1 VRRGGAPPLRLTPLG
16 AADLQAAAG
25 PVVMRGQ
32 DSPAGRGKPTPTL
45 RRFQDL
51 MPHRVRNILLVASLY
66 DSFILTEDGHLN
78 EAILRQYADLDLRN
92 NPDLR
97 RVSTGAEVLELARD
111 PRRCDMIVTSMQV
124 ADMDAVELAQRVRAE
139 NLGVPVLLLAYN
151 NRELTDF
158 MARKGIE
165 ALDRVFLW
173 QGDVR
178 IVLAMVKYVEDRQ
191 NVEHDTGELKV
202 PLILVIEDNVRF
214 YSSFLPTIYTELMD
228 HTRTLI
234 QEGLNLSQM
243 MTRTRARPK
252 VLLCTTYEEA
262 WEYFSRYN
270 DEVLGVISDIE
281 FPRGGELDRRAGLE
295 LTSRIRKVR
304 EDIPIVLQSSFPQ
317 NEELATSMDAAFL
330 LKGSPVLLH
339 QLRRVLTEHFGF
351 GDFVFRSP
359 DGAVIDRANDLA
371 TLIEKL
377 RTVPAESI
385 CYHGERNHFS
395 NWLKAR
401 TEFALA
407 ETLRPRKVSDFE
419 SPEHLRNDLIRAI
432 NEYRRERDKAVVA
445 DFDRHRRD
453 AFVRISRIGG
463 GSLGGKAR
471 GLAFANRLLK
481 ESDLQDRYPQ
491 VRIGVPQ
498 SVVLGTDIFDQFMD
512 QDGMGGFALGAAADE
527 ETERRLLEAPFPE
540 EIRQDLAAF
549 LATCSKPLA
558 VRSSGLLEDSPSQ
571 PFAGVYRTYMLPNN
585 DPDPM
590 RRLAQLVAAVKRV
603 YASTFSQQAK
613 AFLQMTPFRLEEEKM
628 AVIIQEI
635 VGAVHGQRFYPDFS
649 GVARSYNFYPTPPL
663 RGEDGVVAVALGLG
677 KAVVD
682 GASVLRF
689 CPEHPQHIVT
699 FSSAEEVLRNS
710 QREFYALP
718 LDRQP
723 TAYGEEGIELSSH
736 GLEVAERDGVLAALG
751 STYSH
756 DNDVV
761 YDGTSRPG
769 VRLVSFAPIL
779 KHGVFPLA
787 EILHRLLEL
796 GSEGTSSDVEI
807 EFAVNLSVPKDCP
820 SEFGFLQMRPMA
832 LSRERDELEIG
843 HVLSSQVVCRS
854 SNVLG
859 NGSLT
864 ELRDLVVVDFH
875 RFQRSRSRDV
885 ARDVARLNGKLLRES
900 VPYVLIG
907 VGRWGSTDPYLG
919 IPVSWSQVAGARVI
933 VEAGFKDFK
942 VAPSQGTHFF
952 QNLTSC
958 NVGYFTVNPGYGEGF
973 VDWEWLAARP
983 AVEESEFVR
992 HIRLDA
998 PLIVKMSGRRG
1009 EGVILKPHSDDAEE
1023 GA

>member
-1 VRRGGAPPLRLTPLG
+1 MGKRDEDAATKGAS
-16 AADLQAAAG
+16 AAG
-25 PVVMRGQ
+25 RAAHSDVPR
-32 DSPAGRGKPTPTL
+32 PKL

-51 MPHRVRNILLVASLY
+51 MPNRVRNILLVASLY

-97 RVSTGAEVLELARD
+97 RVSTGARVLELARD
-111 PRRCDMIVTSMQV
+111 PRRCDLIVTSMQV
-124 ADMDAVELAQRVRAE
+124 ADMDAIELARRVRSE
-139 NLGVPVLLLAYN
+139 GLRVPVLLLAYN

-158 MARKGIE
+158 MARDGVD

-191 NVEHDTGELKV
+191 NVEHDTGELNV
-202 PLILVIEDNVRF
+202 PLILVVEDNVRF

-228 HTRTLI
+228 HTRSLI
-234 QEGLNLSQM
+234 QEGLNLSQK

-252 VLLCTTYEEA
+252 VLLCTSYEEA
-262 WEYFSRYN
+262 WKYFSRYH
-270 DEVLGVISDIE
+270 EQVLGVISDIE
-281 FPRGGELDRRAGLE
+281 FPRGGELDRRAGIE
-295 LTSRIRKVR
+295 LTSRMRQVR
-304 EDIPIVLQSSFPQ
+304 ADIPIVLQSSFPA
-317 NEELATSMDAAFL
+317 NEKLATSVGAAFL

-339 QLRRVLTEHFGF
+339 QLRGVLTEHFGF
-351 GDFVFRSP
+351 GDFVFHTP
-359 DGAVIDRANDLA
+359 DGCVIDRAHDLK

-377 RTVPAESI
+377 RTAPAESI

-407 ETLRPRKVSDFE
+407 DTLRPRRVSEFD
-419 SPEHLRNDLIRAI
+419 SPEHLREDLIRAI
-432 NEYRRERDKAVVA
+432 SEYRRERDKAVVA
-445 DFDRHRRD
+445 DFARDRHD
-453 AFVRISRIGG
+453 AFVSISRIGA

-471 GLAFANRLLK
+471 GLAFANRLLN
-481 ESDLQDRYPQ
+481 ESDLQDRFPG
-491 VRIGVPQ
+491 VRIAVPS
-498 SVVLGTDIFDQFMD
+498 SVVLGTDIFDQFMEHNSLGD
-512 QDGMGGFALGAAADE
+512 FALGSAADE
-527 ETERRLLEAPFPE
+527 ETERRFLEARFPDE
-540 EIRQDLAAF
+540 ARADLEAF
-549 LATCSKPLA
+549 LASTSHPLA

-585 DPDPM
+585 DSNPEL
-590 RRLAQLVAAVKRV
+590 RLEQLIASVKRV

-635 VGAVHGQRFYPDFS
+635 VGSAHEQRFYPDFS
-649 GVARSYNFYPTPPL
+649 GVARSYNFYPTAPL

-682 GASVLRF
+682 GGSVLRF
-689 CPEHPQHIVT
+689 CPRHPQHIVA
-699 FSSAEEVLRNS
+699 FSSVEDVLRNS
-710 QREFYALP
+710 QREYYALP
-718 LDRQP
+718 LDRAP
-723 TAYGEEGIELSSH
+723 TARGEEGVELSPH
-736 GLEVAERDGVLAALG
+736 GLEVAARDGVLAALG
-751 STYSH
+751 STYSP
-756 DNDVV
+756 DNDVI

-787 EILHRLLEL
+787 PILERLLEL
-796 GSEGTSSDVEI
+796 GTEGTSSDVEI
-807 EFAVNLSVPKDCP
+807 EFAVNLSAPRGELP
-820 SEFGFLQMRPMA
+820 EFGFLQMRPMA

-843 HVLSSQVVCRS
+843 HVLSSQLVCRS

-859 NGSLT
+859 NGSIT
-864 ELRDLVVVDFH
+864 DLRDLVVVDFH
-875 RFQRSRSRDV
+875 RFERSRSRDAAAEV
-885 ARDVARLNGKLLRES
+885 ARFNSRLQRDS

-919 IPVSWSQVAGARVI
+919 IPVSWTQVAGARVI
-933 VEAGFKDFK
+933 VESGFKDFK

-973 VDWEWLAARP
+973 VDWEWLAAQP

-992 HIRLDA
+992 HVRLDE
-998 PLIVKMSGRRG
+998 PLTVTMSGRRS
-1009 EGVILKPHSDDAEE
+1009 EGVILKPASAASSAEDARSDDSA
-1023 GA
+1023 